1 MSACPPFQCLC
12 TPHSGLQCRVYRVD
26 CRLVICIQQEYWTSW
41 ILDLSVFTLQGF
53 WSSPTF
59 NRRCWR
65 SGFAERVAATYRE
78 RERWVGD
85 GCLLLGPLK
94 AETVAYGFIS
104 DSWNCSDCEWS
115 SLRFRFFFCHGKA
128 TESMADL
135 SEKLFHVFSYM
146 FSSAGCWVNC
156 GLPEPVWLQGGD
168 IPWESCF
175 AGNVDAIKSFHY
187 KSISSLWKKGV

>member
-1 MSACPPFQCLC
+1 MLM
-12 TPHSGLQCRVYRVD
+12 HSTRWFAMNYRVYRVD
-26 CRLVICIQQEYWTSW
+26 CRLVICVQKEYWTSW

-115 SLRFRFFFCHGKA
+115 SVRFRFFLPWQSQWKHGGPKR
-128 TESMADL
+128 
-135 SEKLFHVFSYM
+135 KLFHVFSYM

-175 AGNVDAIKSFHY
+175 AGNLDAIKSFHY
-187 KSISSLWKKGV
+187 